1 MSKGRL
7 IGVVGPSGVGK
18 DSLMEAL
25 VARRP
30 DLHRVRRVI
39 TRPETAGGEV
49 FEGITPALFAAR
61 AAGGDFALH
70 WTAHGLSYGVPAR
83 VRDVLGT
90 GRDALVNLSRGVLG
104 KAARQF
110 ETFHVL
116 HVTARPEVLAAR
128 LNARGR
134 ETPQD
139 IARRLAR
146 PAPAFPPGLGWSR
159 STIPG
164 AGGGGRGRH
173 GLPLPR
179 KGVAVDH
186 VETPLSVLAHQAEAS
201 DGPGFRDDFGEMRAR
216 AARALSAASGS
227 SRPVR
232 VRWKRNSSIT

>member
-1 MSKGRL
+1 VSKGRL

-49 FEGITPALFAAR
+49 FDGITPALFAAR

-83 VRDVLGT
+83 VRDVLDT

-128 LNARGR
+128 LRPRTRDAAGHRAPSRASGARISAGSQGGR
-134 ETPQD
+134 DRQFR
-139 IARRLAR
+139 A
-146 PAPAFPPGLGWSR
+146 S
-159 STIPG
+159 
-164 AGGGGRGRH
+164 GGGGRCRH
-173 GLPLPR
+173 GRLYP
-179 KGVAVDH
+179 
-186 VETPLSVLAHQAEAS
+186 E
-201 DGPGFRDDFGEMRAR
+201 
-216 AARALSAASGS
+216 
-227 SRPVR
+227 R
-232 VRWKRNSSIT
+232 V